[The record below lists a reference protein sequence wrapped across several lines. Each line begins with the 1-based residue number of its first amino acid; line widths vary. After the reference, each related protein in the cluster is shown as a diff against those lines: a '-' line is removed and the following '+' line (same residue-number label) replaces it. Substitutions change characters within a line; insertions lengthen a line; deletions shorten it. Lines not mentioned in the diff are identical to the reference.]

1 MAKKAAVKPELTKL
15 DFLDVELG
23 LLWGCLMNAQVPAQA
38 AEVVVSLKQKMSGP
52 VEAAMKRAQEQQ
64 GQE

>member
-1 MAKKAAVKPELTKL
+1 
-15 DFLDVELG
+15 
-23 LLWGCLMNAQVPAQA
+23 MNAQVPAQA